1 MLNNLLLTWH
11 SLKNEIMIRSIST
24 SLLLVTFY
32 FSTAQITLTE
42 SNLPIIVIE
51 SLNTIN
57 ADSKVAATMKI
68 YFKEDGSTNKLTDVP
83 EDYDGNIGIK
93 LRGQT
98 SLSIF
103 DKKGYSIETRNAL
116 GEEDA
121 AGIMGM
127 PKEVDWVLHGPYS
140 DKSLMRNALIYTL
153 ADSITPYAPRVQM
166 AEIMINNE
174 YQGVYLFTEKIKR
187 DGSRVDIAKL
197 KDNEIAGDDLT
208 GGYILKFDKANQEE
222 IGWVSPY
229 SVSAEQPTNF
239 IQVYPDWDDI
249 VPEQKEYI
257 QNWITNFEDLLAGP
271 DYTDDLIGY
280 RKSINTES
288 FIDFIL
294 LNELSRNVDGYRLST
309 YMFKDKDTNDN
320 ELHMGPVWDYNLA
333 FGNANYCDGSRID
346 GWAYDFNDVCGGDMY
361 QMHFWWKRLL
371 SDPTFEKDLADKW
384 MKLRNGKFSN
394 SNINM
399 LIDYFEDQL
408 AIPQVRNFQ
417 KWDVLGTQIWPNVF
431 VGNTYVSEVE
441 YLRTWLM
448 NRMTW
453 MDNAFDIDLAAEGLS
468 SIEIIISPNPV
479 SDKLQIIGELLNTSY
494 SVVVYNLA
502 GQPQDIDVDKSSKTI
517 TVNRLNSGIYIIQV
531 SNETHRVTKR
541 FIKM

>member
-1 MLNNLLLTWH
+1 
-11 SLKNEIMIRSIST
+11 MIRSIYT
-24 SLLLVTFY
+24 CFILVSFY
-32 FSTAQITLTE
+32 CSNAQITLTE

-68 YFKEDGSTNKLTDVP
+68 YFKEDGSINKLSDVP

-93 LRGQT
+93 QRGQT
-98 SLSIF
+98 SLFIF
-103 DKKGYSIETRNAL
+103 DKKGYSLETRDIL
-116 GEEDA
+116 GEENA
-121 AGIMGM
+121 AAIMGM
-127 PKEVDWVLHGPYS
+127 PKEVDWILHGPYS
-140 DKSLMRNALIYTL
+140 DKSLMRNALMYTL

-166 AEIMINNE
+166 AEVMINNE

-197 KDNEIAGDDLT
+197 KDDEITGDDVT
-208 GGYILKFDKANQEE
+208 GGYILKFDKGDQEE

-229 SVSAEQPTNF
+229 SVSAAQPTNF

-257 QNWITNFEDLLAGP
+257 QNWMTNFEDLLSGP
-271 DYTDDLIGY
+271 DYTDDLTGY

-288 FIDFIL
+288 FIDFML
-294 LNELSRNVDGYRLST
+294 LNEMSRNVDAYRLST
-309 YMFKDKDTNDN
+309 YMFKDKDSNDD

-346 GWAYDFNDVCGGDMY
+346 GWAYDFNDVCNEDMY
-361 QMHFWWKRLL
+361 QVHFWWKRLL
-371 SDPTFEKDLADKW
+371 TDATFEKDIADKW

-394 SNINM
+394 SNLNG
-399 LIDYFEDQL
+399 LIDHFEDQL

-417 KWDVLGTQIWPNVF
+417 KWDVLGTEIWPNSF
-431 VGNTYVSEVE
+431 VGNTYASEVQ

-448 NRMTW
+448 DRLAW
-453 MDNAFDIDLAAEGLS
+453 MDNEFDIDLS
-468 SIEIIISPNPV
+468 SQDINTVDIRISPNPV
-479 SDKLQIIGELLNTSY
+479 NDILKLSGESLDQSF
-494 SVVVYNLA
+494 SVRVYDLA
-502 GQPQDIDVDKSSKTI
+502 GQIKDVE
-517 TVNRLNSGIYIIQV
+517 VNNATTSINVSALNSGMYLIQF
-531 SNETHRVTKR
+531 SNDNNQITKR